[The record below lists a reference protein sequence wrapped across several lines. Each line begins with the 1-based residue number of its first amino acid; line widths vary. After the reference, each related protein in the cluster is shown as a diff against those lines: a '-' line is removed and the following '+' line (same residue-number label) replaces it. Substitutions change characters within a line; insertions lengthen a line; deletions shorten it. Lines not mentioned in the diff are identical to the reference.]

1 MMRLERVVSLSSLIV
16 HAKPF
21 SILFRSSCH
30 FHIGPQW
37 HIMTMEYFMCIYIYI
52 YLYLYINNSKIHI
65 YIYAYFIYLSIF
77 TAVCRRKAT
86 IFLKSRHH
94 WWLVSMIG
102 FGMEPCTTCA
112 QDKVVEADF
121 HAWLEN
127 ATHEAH
133 DPGYG
138 KFLQGLVPDAG
149 PLPAPG
155 CSGAVPLW
163 MLSNARGNRSGWR
176 AAAKAT
182 IKEKVSLLLQ
192 DLLD

>member
-1 MMRLERVVSLSSLIV
+1 M
-16 HAKPF
+16 
-21 SILFRSSCH
+21 
-30 FHIGPQW
+30 
-37 HIMTMEYFMCIYIYI
+37 YIYI
-52 YLYLYINNSKIHI
+52 SLYNSNIHTHTC
-65 YIYAYFIYLSIF
+65 FIYLPMF
-77 TAVCRRKAT
+77 TDVCRRKGT

-102 FGMEPCTTCA
+102 LGMEPCTMCA

-163 MLSNARGNRSGWR
+163 MLSNARGNCSGWR